1 MEVRDS
7 VYPRDSLLLPGCQE
21 EMNETGQ
28 ESRGLRHTAVG
39 PTGEVVE
46 SEIVC
51 LRVD

>member
-1 MEVRDS
+1 MEVRDG

-28 ESRGLRHTAVG
+28 EPRSLRDTTVG

-51 LRVD
+51 LRVN